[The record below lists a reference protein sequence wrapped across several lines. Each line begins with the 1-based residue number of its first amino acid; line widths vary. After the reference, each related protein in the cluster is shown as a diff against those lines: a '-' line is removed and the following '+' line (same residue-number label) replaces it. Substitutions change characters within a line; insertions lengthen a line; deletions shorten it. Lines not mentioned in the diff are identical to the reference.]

1 MGLQSVSCINAHE
14 STTIEITQEGLRSI
28 LNQIETEL
36 LESEVYR
43 STLAGLQTMLG
54 EAVDNAQILVKAV
67 GREAIRL
74 AFRQMAKQY
83 NLTAVVP
90 QTEDSS
96 TSQTTA
102 GVSEEVSGSLVEEI
116 TSEKKEK
123 IDSELNTELF
133 DFAEKPLGV
142 TKPSKKLTKAEQI
155 AQKTLVE
162 RQEILSQ
169 IGQRLQQARLAQSLS
184 LEQLSKRTLVP
195 RHHLQAIEQASIA
208 ELPEDVYVRGFIRR
222 MANELGFDGSAIA
235 ASLPT
240 PVTSVIPSWY
250 HQPKSGMSLELNSVH
265 LYLGYAGLVAGAIG
279 GLAIISE
286 RTTPQAELPPAST
299 SAAQEYAENH
309 LEAEL
314 AELEKSAAGAEIAPP
329 ESF

>member
-1 MGLQSVSCINAHE
+1 MGLQSVSCINTRE
-14 STTIEITQEGLRSI
+14 SSPIEITQEGLRSI

-74 AFRQMAKQY
+74 AFRQIAKQY
-83 NLTAVVP
+83 NFVPVVT
-90 QTEDSS
+90 QTEDFSS
-96 TSQTTA
+96 SGTT
-102 GVSEEVSGSLVEEI
+102 VDFTEEV
-116 TSEKKEK
+116 TTDTEKEDK
-123 IDSELNTELF
+123 IARKLETEQF
-133 DFAEKPLGV
+133 DLERRPLGV
-142 TKPSKKLTKAEQI
+142 TKVSKKLTKAEQI
-155 AQKTLVE
+155 AQKAVQE

-169 IGQRLQQARLAQSLS
+169 IGQRLQQARLTQSLS
-184 LEQLSKRTLVP
+184 VQQLYNKTLVP
-195 RHHLQAIEQASIA
+195 HHHIKAIEQGCLE

-222 MANELGFDGSAIA
+222 MANALGFDGGAIA

-240 PVTSVIPSWY
+240 PATSVVPSWY
-250 HQPKSGMSLELNSVH
+250 HQPKSPLSLELNSIH

-279 GLAIISE
+279 GLALISD
-286 RTTPQAELPPAST
+286 RTTPQVDLDPASVSPT
-299 SAAQEYAENH
+299 QEYAEND
-309 LEAEL
+309 LQAEL
-314 AELEKSAAGAEIAPP
+314 SELDRSAVGAEIAPP